1 MRAKVVVTNPIFPET
16 RALLQEQ
23 CSLDVNP
30 GPEPW
35 AAEEVRRR
43 CADADGVLTFM
54 TDRVDANFLAACPR
68 LRVVACALK
77 GWDNFD
83 VSACS
88 DAGVW
93 LTAVP
98 DLLTEPTAELAVG
111 LAIGLCRNVLVGD
124 QAVRAG
130 FEGWRARLYGV
141 GLCGSVIGI
150 AGMGKVGRAIAR
162 RLGGFGAKELL
173 YFDATALGADGNHK
187 LGLRRVA
194 WDVLVAQSDLL
205 ILALPLTPDTRHL
218 LDAAALAKAQPWLR
232 IVNAGRGSVADE
244 AAVAEALSGGRLG
257 GYAAD
262 VFEMEDWALVDRPR
276 GIEPRLLA
284 DRSRT
289 LFTPHLGSGVVSVRH
304 EIEAAA
310 ARNLLA
316 VLQGEEPQD
325 AINRPLQPRTRHA
338 GYAAAS

>member
-1 MRAKVVVTNPIFPET
+1 MRVKVVVTNPIFPQTE
-16 RALLQEQ
+16 ALLWEQ
-23 CSLDVNP
+23 CSLDTNP

-35 AAEEVRRR
+35 SAEEVKRR

-54 TDRVDANFLAACPR
+54 TDRVDADFLAACPR
-68 LRVVACALK
+68 LKVVSCALK

-83 VSACS
+83 VAACT

-111 LAIGLCRNVLVGD
+111 LALGLCRNVLMGD

-141 GLCGSVIGI
+141 GLSGSVIGI

-162 RLGGFGAKELL
+162 RLGGFGAEELL
-173 YFDATALGADGNHK
+173 YFDATPLGADDERE
-187 LGLRRVA
+187 LGLRRAA
-194 WDVLVAQSDLL
+194 WDALLAQSDLL

-218 LDAAALAKAQPWLR
+218 LDTAALTKVRPWLR

-244 AAVAEALSGGRLG
+244 AAVADALSKGRIG

-262 VFEMEDWALVDRPR
+262 VFEMEDWAWDDRPR
-276 GIEPRLLA
+276 GIEPRLIA
-284 DRSRT
+284 DQPRT

-316 VLQGEEPQD
+316 VLRGEEPPD
-325 AINRPLQPRTRHA
+325 AINRPSQPRTRHP
-338 GYAAAS
+338 GNAAAL

>member
-1 MRAKVVVTNPIFPET
+1 MRARVVVTNPVFPET
-16 RALLQEQ
+16 EALLEEL
-23 CSLDVNP
+23 CSLDINR
-30 GPEPW
+30 GPDPW
-35 AAEEVRRR
+35 PAEEVKRR
-43 CADADGVLTFM
+43 CVDADGVLTFM
-54 TDRVDANFLAACPR
+54 TDRVDADFLAACPR
-68 LRVVACALK
+68 LKVVSCALK

-83 VSACS
+83 VAACT

-111 LAIGLCRNVLVGD
+111 LAIGLCRNVLMGD
-124 QAVRAG
+124 RAVRAG
-130 FEGWRARLYGV
+130 FEGWRASLYGA
-141 GLCGSVIGI
+141 GLSGSVIGI
-150 AGMGKVGRAIAR
+150 AGMGKVGQAIAR
-162 RLGGFGAKELL
+162 RLGGFGAKDIV
-173 YFDATALGADGNHK
+173 YFDAEALDANDERE

-194 WDVLVAQSDLL
+194 WEVLVAQSDLL

-218 LDAAALAKAQPWLR
+218 LNAEALAKVQPWLR

-244 AAVAEALSGGRLG
+244 AAIADALSRGCIG

-262 VFEMEDWALVDRPR
+262 VFEMEDWALDDRPR

-284 DRSRT
+284 DQHRT

-304 EIEAAA
+304 EIEATA

-316 VLQGEEPQD
+316 VLQGKEPPD
-325 AINRPLQPRTRHA
+325 AINRPLQPRARHL
-338 GYAAAS
+338 GHAAAV

>member
-16 RALLQEQ
+16 EALLRER

-35 AAEEVRRR
+35 SAEEVQRR
-43 CADADGVLTFM
+43 CADADGVLAFM
-54 TDRVDANFLAACPR
+54 TDRVDAAFLAACPR
-68 LRVVACALK
+68 LKVVACALK

-83 VSACS
+83 VAACT

-111 LAIGLCRNVLVGD
+111 LAIGLCRNVLTGD
-124 QAVRAG
+124 QAARAG
-130 FEGWRARLYGV
+130 FEGWRARLYGA
-141 GLCGSVIGI
+141 GLSGSVIGI

-162 RLGGFGAKELL
+162 RLGGFGARDLL
-173 YFDATALGADGNHK
+173 YFDAAPLDAEIERE
-187 LGLRRVA
+187 LRLRRVS
-194 WDVLVAQSDLL
+194 WDALMERSEVLL
-205 ILALPLTPDTRHL
+205 LALPLTPETRHL
-218 LDAAALAKAQPWLR
+218 LDATALAKAQPWLR
-232 IVNAGRGSVADE
+232 IVNAGRGSVVDE
-244 AAVAEALSGGRLG
+244 AAVADALSEGRVG

-262 VFEMEDWALVDRPR
+262 VFEMEDWALDDRPR

-284 DRSRT
+284 DRHRT
-289 LFTPHLGSGVVSVRH
+289 LFTPHLGSGVVSIRQ

-310 ARNLLA
+310 ARNVLA
-316 VLQGEEPQD
+316 VLNGEEPPD
-325 AINRPLQPRTRHA
+325 AINRPIRPRPSYP
-338 GYAAAS
+338 GYAEAS